1 MKKVQQAVELVSTII
16 GLYVTMITTEGD
28 KDCEAQSDR
37 ERLDHRISQFSVF
50 NKKEYTVVK
59 RAARLGIRH
68 CVKY

>member
-1 MKKVQQAVELVSTII
+1 
-16 GLYVTMITTEGD
+16 MIATEGD

-50 NKKEYTVVK
+50 NKKEYTVVE

-68 CVKY
+68 CIKY